1 MANPRLYGGAG
12 SPQSIYETSTT
23 CHHKV
28 GTRGYFDDGRV
39 FYYARNSGAALA
51 PGKLTQAED
60 IASTQ
65 VNLATT
71 AAGVG
76 SYEVTVTPGAL
87 TASAGDFAEGYL
99 IVNDVTGEG
108 MTYKIAEAPAVTAST
123 AFTVKLY
130 DPLVVA
136 LTSTSQC
143 CVIKNPWQD
152 LVIAGANQDN
162 LSVGIPTITIAAGST
177 TKNYGWVQTWGICAG
192 WDDDVTAIGAG
203 LTSGTTAGQIEING
217 GTDQPIGVQLY
228 TGVATEYYPKFLTI
242 AP

>member
-1 MANPRLYGGAG
+1 MANPRLPNGSG
-12 SPQSIYETSTT
+12 SPQSIYQTSTT
-23 CHHKV
+23 KWHKI
-28 GTRGYFDDGRV
+28 GQRGFFDDGRV

-51 PGKLTQAED
+51 PGKLCQAED

-65 VNLATT
+65 VNLATA
-71 AAGVG
+71 AAGIGATTVN
-76 SYEVTVTPGAL
+76 VTPGAL
-87 TASAGDFAEGYL
+87 TANANDFAEGYL
-99 IVNDVTGEG
+99 CVNDVTGEG
-108 MTYKIAEAPAVTAST
+108 MTYKIASHAAVTAST
-123 AFTVKLY
+123 AFDVELY

-136 LTSTSQC
+136 LASTSQT

-162 LSVGIPTITIAAGST
+162 FSVGIPTITIAAGST

-192 WDDDVTAIGAG
+192 WDNAGTAIGAG
-203 LTSGTTAGQIEING
+203 ITSGTTAGKTEING

-228 TGVATEYYPKFLTI
+228 TGVDTEYYPKFLTI